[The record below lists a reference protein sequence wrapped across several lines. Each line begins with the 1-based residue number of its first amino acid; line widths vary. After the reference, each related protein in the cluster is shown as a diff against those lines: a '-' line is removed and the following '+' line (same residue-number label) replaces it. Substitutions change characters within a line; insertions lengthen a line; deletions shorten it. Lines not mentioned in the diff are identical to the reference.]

1 MTATPVAYEITAG
14 QADWTA
20 GFRLANRLVRAGHR
34 ILVVTEQTESGP
46 VPGTFIAPLS
56 TAFDP
61 WFTSGLTGA
70 TVEEAA
76 RDAGATI
83 VPVAAATRVIAAP
96 MRAIRIGLY
105 GGGGAPYN
113 HASILAA
120 CGFQVRFVSDAEVRA
135 GALAEIDILV
145 MPGGG
150 ERAMMG
156 QIDPLGAA
164 GATQIAD
171 FVRAGGMYIGC
182 CAGSYD
188 CIINTDEFYAVCPA
202 QRCLQLLNAGSWR
215 GEAAQVLGLQSPG
228 VGVLTVHTEQPGHPV
243 MFGMPADFELVHYN
257 GPVLNPTDTPLIE
270 NSSLA
275 TPLARFTGWTD
286 RFTPAE
292 EFPGPR
298 PDTSKPVYLAQAIA
312 AGKYAIA
319 AGELGVGRVVA
330 FGSHP
335 EFGFDLPMVE
345 WTHPARM
352 FANAALWQAWASPR
366 ASSQAAPAHGRGGLP
381 AGSALAE
388 IAPAAAVV
396 RDAVAALA
404 AKPIEPQPMW
414 LAGPY
419 AMSVFGLSSS
429 DIWSQTLADLPRLL
443 DEIDAAA
450 ARLHQSAGSLPAS
463 MLQTI
468 DQWVLDERDAA
479 WRQDGGYQGVRALLR
494 IAGRMCQ
501 RALDQWDA
509 ELGPP
514 LGAYDYF
521 SENPYHQVAGSYL
534 AAIGCVGGALQ
545 LMRALEAE
553 AGTRRWLVEAPKAG

>member
-1 MTATPVAYEITAG
+1 MSTNPVAYAIAAG
-14 QADWTA
+14 QQDWTA
-20 GFRLANRLVRAGHR
+20 GFRLANRLVRSGHR
-34 ILVVTEQTESGP
+34 VLVVTEPTAGGP
-46 VPGTFIAPLS
+46 VPGTFVVPLS
-56 TAFDP
+56 AAFDP
-61 WFTSGLTGA
+61 GFASGLTAAGL
-70 TVEEAA
+70 EQAA
-76 RDAGATI
+76 REAGATI
-83 VPVAAATRVIAAP
+83 TPIARAARIIAAP
-96 MRAIRIGLY
+96 MRAIRLGLY

-113 HASILAA
+113 HASILAS
-120 CGFQVRFVSDAEVRA
+120 CGFQIRFISDAQVRA
-135 GALAEIDILV
+135 GALAEIDVFV

-156 QIDPLGAA
+156 QIDPLGEA
-164 GATQIAD
+164 GATAIAD

-188 CIINTDEFYAVCPA
+188 CIINTDEFYGICPA

-215 GEAAQVLGLQSPG
+215 GDAAQVLGLQSPG
-228 VGVLTVHTEQPGHPV
+228 VGVLTVHNETPGHPV

-257 GPVLNPTDTPLIE
+257 GPVLNPTATPMIE

-286 RFTPAE
+286 RFTLAE

-298 PDTSKPVYLAQAIA
+298 ADTSKPVYLAQAIA
-312 AGKYAIA
+312 AGRFAIA

-352 FANAALWQAWASPR
+352 FANAALWQAWATPR
-366 ASSQAAPAHGRGGLP
+366 VSAPAAPVQARVGLP

-388 IAPAAAVV
+388 IAPAAAAV
-396 RDAVAALA
+396 RDAVATLA
-404 AKPIEPQPMW
+404 TKSIDPQPMW
-414 LAGPY
+414 LAGAY
-419 AMSVFGLSSS
+419 SMSVFGLTPAA
-429 DIWSQTLADLPRLL
+429 IWTQTLADLGRLL
-443 DEIDAAA
+443 DDIEAAA
-450 ARLHQSAGSLPAS
+450 NRLHQGIGAIPPA
-463 MLQTI
+463 MLQQI
-468 DQWVLDERDAA
+468 DQWVLDERDPA
-479 WRQDGGYQGVRALLR
+479 WLQDGGYQGVRALLR
-494 IAGRMCQ
+494 IADRMCRQ
-501 RALDQWDA
+501 ALAQWDVT
-509 ELGPP
+509 LGPP

-521 SENPYHQVAGSYL
+521 SENPFHQVAGSYL

-553 AGTRRWLVEAPKAG
+553 ADTRRWLAAAPAAN